1 MSDAIE
7 EIGRRNGEKRNEAM
21 EAWAAMIYSD
31 QSRRGDLAVVQESG
45 GCGGSSVPKDTLQL
59 TDPKKIAKLK
69 EVKAAQEALKA
80 EQARTRDTVQKS
92 EPVEPTMAT
101 QAPVEGRREVARVQA
116 TRQTQETATRQVRQ
130 GEEAREQAQVAR
142 EESVQAQTAAPEV
155 EIPATLGNSKEAGE
169 QLSQVRSLTATSSP
183 DQVDK
188 TREAEPTEPV
198 IEVDSAEQ
206 AALLAALK
214 SGAGANPDLVAK
226 AYVQATSMEGVKGTL
241 QEEMLRGFVVA
252 L

>member
-7 EIGRRNGEKRNEAM
+7 EIGRRNADKRNEAM

-31 QSRRGDLAVVQESG
+31 QSRRSDLAVVQESG

-59 TDPKKIAKLK
+59 TDPKKIARLK
-69 EVKAAQEALKA
+69 EVKATQEALKA

-92 EPVEPTMAT
+92 EPAEPTVGA
-101 QAPVEGRREVARVQA
+101 QVPIEARREVAKVQA
-116 TRQTQETATRQVRQ
+116 TRETQETATRQVRQ

-142 EESVQAQTAAPEV
+142 EEASDARTAAPEL

-169 QLSQVRSLTATSSP
+169 QISKVRSLTATTM
-183 DQVDK
+183 Q
-188 TREAEPTEPV
+188 
-198 IEVDSAEQ
+198 
-206 AALLAALK
+206 
-214 SGAGANPDLVAK
+214 
-226 AYVQATSMEGVKGTL
+226 GVKGTL

>member
-7 EIGRRNGEKRNEAM
+7 EIGRRNADKRNEAM

-31 QSRRGDLAVVQESG
+31 QSRRSDLAVVQESG

-59 TDPKKIAKLK
+59 TDPKKIARLK
-69 EVKAAQEALKA
+69 EVKATQEALKA

-92 EPVEPTMAT
+92 EPAEPTVGA
-101 QAPVEGRREVARVQA
+101 QVPIEARREVAKIQA
-116 TRQTQETATRQVRQ
+116 TRETQETATRQVRQ

-142 EESVQAQTAAPEV
+142 EEASDARTAAPEL

-169 QLSQVRSLTATSSP
+169 QISKVRSLTATTSP

-188 TREAEPTEPV
+188 TREAEPPEPV

-226 AYVQATSMEGVKGTL
+226 AYVQATTMQGVKGTL